1 MRAPMRVLLIG
12 LFVSAFPLAAI
23 APNQASSESNDGIQE
38 NSLKLGLGWSM
49 ENQSAYRVH
58 ILQGQFEFML
68 SDRFSV
74 RGNAAL
80 LLSTAVTDMKYYPF
94 MMGGAIHLL
103 PRYWLDVYLGA
114 DAGFV
119 HIATATLPATWSTR
133 VTPVIGATLYYW
145 GAFFL
150 EAEAGYN
157 ILQYAK
163 DTAID
168 MSAPTYRVRMGFYL

>member
-1 MRAPMRVLLIG
+1 MRLRILYLLCAG
-12 LFVSAFPLAAI
+12 NFALSAV
-23 APNQASSESNDGIQE
+23 APNQAGSDSNDGIQE
-38 NSLKLGLGWSM
+38 NNLKLGLGWSQ
-49 ENQSAYRVH
+49 ENSSAYRAH
-58 ILQGQFEFML
+58 AIMGQFEFML

-80 LLSTAVTDMKYYPF
+80 PLSTAITDMKYYPF
-94 MMGGAIHLL
+94 MMGGAVHLF
-103 PRYWLDVYLGA
+103 PRFWFDLYLGA

-119 HIATATLPATWSTR
+119 HIASATLPASWSTR

-145 GAFFL
+145 GVFFL

>member
-1 MRAPMRVLLIG
+1 MRLRLLCCFFLG
-12 LFVSAFPLAAI
+12 SCALSAV
-23 APNQASSESNDGIQE
+23 APNQQGADFNDGIQE
-38 NSLKLGLGWSM
+38 NNLKLGLGWSM
-49 ENQSAYRVH
+49 ENQSAYRAQA
-58 ILQGQFEFML
+58 IMGQFEFML

-80 LLSTAVTDMKYYPF
+80 PLSTAVTDMKYYPF
-94 MMGGAIHLL
+94 MMGGAVHLF
-103 PRYWLDVYLGA
+103 PRFWFDLYLGA

-119 HIATATLPATWSTR
+119 HIASPTLPASWSTR
-133 VTPVIGATLYYW
+133 VTPVVGATLYYW
-145 GAFFL
+145 GVFFL

-168 MSAPTYRVRMGFYL
+168 MSAPTYRVRLGFYL